1 MINPLWLLGRKRLR
15 RRVRC
20 LVITLDGCG
29 CGALP
34 DAAEFGDEGV
44 NTLAHVADAVGGLKL
59 PNLGALGL
67 GNILPLAG
75 VPPVPRPQALF
86 GKLGERSRGKDTTVG
101 HWELMGIVTTKPFP
115 VYPEGFPPEVIEEFA
130 RVTGRGVLGN
140 EPASGTEII
149 GRLGEEHIR
158 TGKLI
163 VYTSADSVFQIAAH
177 EALVP
182 PDELYD
188 ICRKARELLR
198 GDHEVVRVIARPFTG
213 EPGSFTRT
221 AGRRDFSLVPPRTYL
236 NILAE
241 IGVPVHGVGKISQIF
256 AGSGVRFEHKTAGN
270 ADGLEKSIRLMREL
284 DEGLVFTNLVD
295 FDMLYGHRN
304 DPSGFASALEEVDS
318 AVPELIASCGEKD
331 LMIIT
336 ADHGC
341 DPVWPGTDHTREY
354 IPLLARLGSEVFSPG
369 GSLFDI
375 AGSAEGEGGTGRQ
388 PRDEPYQGE
397 FADVGATVFRF
408 FTGPKLE
415 IAEALKLAGR
425 SFLVDTNPRD
435 AG

>member
-20 LVITLDGCG
+20 LLITLDGVG
-29 CGALP
+29 CGALS
-34 DAAEFGDEGV
+34 DAGEFGDLDV
-44 NTLAHVADAVGGLKL
+44 NTLGHVAEAIAGLKL

-67 GNILPLAG
+67 GNILPLPG
-75 VPPVPRPQALF
+75 VPPAPRPQALF
-86 GKLGERSRGKDTTVG
+86 GKLAERSRGMDTTVG
-101 HWELMGIVTTKPFP
+101 HWELMGVVTGKSFP
-115 VYPEGFPPEVIEEFA
+115 VFPEGFPETVIEEFE

-140 EPASGTEII
+140 IPASGTEII
-149 GRLGEEHIR
+149 SELGEEHLR

-177 EALVP
+177 EDIVSV
-182 PDELYD
+182 DDLYD
-188 ICRKARELLR
+188 YCRRAREILR
-198 GDHEVVRVIARPFTG
+198 GENEVVRVIARPFSG
-213 EPGSFTRT
+213 EPGSFSRT
-221 AGRRDFSLVPPRTYL
+221 PRRRDFSVTPPRTYL
-236 NILAE
+236 NILSE

-256 AGSGVRFEHKTAGN
+256 AGSGVRYEYKTTGN
-270 ADGLEKSIRLMREL
+270 AEGLEKSISLMREL
-284 DEGLVFTNLVD
+284 KEGLVFTNLVD
-295 FDMLYGHRN
+295 FDMLWGHRN
-304 DPSGFASALEEVDS
+304 DPAGFAAGLEEVDA
-318 AVPELIASCGEKD
+318 AVPELIASCGEND

-341 DPVWPGTDHTREY
+341 DPLAPGTDHTREY

-369 GSLFDI
+369 GSLFETASLEQGI
-375 AGSAEGEGGTGRQ
+375 SGRQ
-388 PRDEPYQGE
+388 PRDEPYMGE

-425 SFLVDTNPRD
+425 PFLVTVKK
-435 AG
+435 

>member
-20 LVITLDGCG
+20 LLITLDGVG

-34 DAAEFGDEGV
+34 DSREFGDRDV
-44 NTLAHVADAVGGLKL
+44 NTLGHVAEAIAGLKL

-75 VPPVPRPQALF
+75 VPPAPRPQALF
-86 GKLGERSRGKDTTVG
+86 GKLAERSRGKDTTVG
-101 HWELMGIVTTKPFP
+101 HWELMGVVTGKSFP
-115 VYPEGFPPEVIEEFA
+115 VFPEGFPATVIEEFE

-140 EPASGTEII
+140 ITASGTEII
-149 GRLGEEHIR
+149 NDLGEEHLR

-177 EALVP
+177 EDIVP
-182 PDELYD
+182 VDDLYD
-188 ICRKARELLR
+188 YCRSAREILR
-198 GDHEVVRVIARPFTG
+198 GDNEVVRVIARPFGG
-213 EPGSFTRT
+213 EPGSFSRT
-221 AGRRDFSLVPPRTYL
+221 PRRRDFSLTPPRTYL
-236 NILAE
+236 NILSE

-256 AGSGVRFEHKTAGN
+256 AGSGVRYEHKTTSN
-270 ADGLEKSIRLMREL
+270 AEGLAKSISLMREL
-284 DEGLVFTNLVD
+284 EEGLVFTNLVD
-295 FDMLYGHRN
+295 FDMLWGHRN
-304 DPSGFASALEEVDS
+304 DPAGFAAGLEEVDA
-318 AVPELIASCGEKD
+318 AVPDLIASCGEND
-331 LMIIT
+331 LMILT

-341 DPVWPGTDHTREY
+341 DPLAPGTDHTREY

-369 GSLFDI
+369 GSLFETAPPEQGI
-375 AGSAEGEGGTGRQ
+375 PGRQ
-388 PRDEPYQGE
+388 PRDEPLIGE

-415 IAEALKLAGR
+415 LVEAMKLAGR
-425 SFLVDTNPRD
+425 PFLVTVKK
-435 AG
+435 

>member
-20 LVITLDGCG
+20 LLITLDGVG
-29 CGALP
+29 CGALS
-34 DAAEFGDEGV
+34 DAGEFGDLDV
-44 NTLAHVADAVGGLKL
+44 NTLGHVAEAIAGLKL

-67 GNILPLAG
+67 GNILPLPG
-75 VPPVPRPQALF
+75 VPPAPRPQALF
-86 GKLGERSRGKDTTVG
+86 GKLAERSRGMDTTVG
-101 HWELMGIVTTKPFP
+101 HWELMGVVTGKSFP
-115 VYPEGFPPEVIEEFA
+115 VFPEGFPETVIEEFE

-140 EPASGTEII
+140 IPASGTEII
-149 GRLGEEHIR
+149 SELGEEHLR

-177 EALVP
+177 EDIVP
-182 PDELYD
+182 VDDLYD
-188 ICRKARELLR
+188 YCRRAREILR
-198 GDHEVVRVIARPFTG
+198 GENEVVRVIARPFSG
-213 EPGSFTRT
+213 EPGSFSRT
-221 AGRRDFSLVPPRTYL
+221 PRRRDFSVTPPRTYL
-236 NILAE
+236 NILSE

-256 AGSGVRFEHKTAGN
+256 AGSGVRYEYKTTGN
-270 ADGLEKSIRLMREL
+270 AEGLEKSISLMREL
-284 DEGLVFTNLVD
+284 KEGLVFTNLVD
-295 FDMLYGHRN
+295 FDMLWGHRN
-304 DPSGFASALEEVDS
+304 DPAGFAAGLEEVDA
-318 AVPELIASCGEKD
+318 AVPELIASCGEND

-341 DPVWPGTDHTREY
+341 DPLAPGTDHTREY

-369 GSLFDI
+369 GSLFETASLEQGI
-375 AGSAEGEGGTGRQ
+375 SGRQ
-388 PRDEPYQGE
+388 PRDEPYMGE

-425 SFLVDTNPRD
+425 PFLVTVKK
-435 AG
+435 

>member
-20 LVITLDGCG
+20 LLITLDGVG

-34 DAAEFGDEGV
+34 DAAGFGDEGA
-44 NTLAHVADAVGGLKL
+44 NTLAHVAEAAGGLKL

-86 GKLGERSRGKDTTVG
+86 GKLKESSRGKDTTVG
-101 HWELMGIVTTKPFP
+101 HWEIMGAVSAKPFP
-115 VYPEGFPPEVIEEFA
+115 VYPHGFPDEIIEAFEA
-130 RVTGRGVLGN
+130 ATGRGVLGN

-149 GRLGEEHIR
+149 ARLGEEHMR

-177 EALVP
+177 EEVVP
-182 PDELYD
+182 LEQLYEY
-188 ICRKARELLR
+188 CGRARQILR
-198 GDHEVVRVIARPFTG
+198 GENEVARVIARPFTG
-213 EPGSFTRT
+213 SPGNFTRT
-221 AGRRDFSLVPPRTYL
+221 PHRRDFSVVPPRTYL
-236 NILAE
+236 NILSE
-241 IGVPVHGVGKISQIF
+241 IGVPVHGVGKISQIY
-256 AGSGVRFEHKTAGN
+256 AGSGVRYEHKTSGN
-270 ADGLEKSIRLMREL
+270 ADGLERSISLMREL
-284 DEGLVFTNLVD
+284 EEGLVFTNLVD
-295 FDMLYGHRN
+295 FDMLWGHRN
-304 DPSGFASALEEVDS
+304 DAAGFAAGLQAVDA
-318 AVPELIASCGEKD
+318 AVPELIASCGEND

-341 DPVWPGTDHTREY
+341 DPLYPGTDHTREY
-354 IPLLARLGSEVFSPG
+354 IPLLARLGGEVFSPG
-369 GSLFDI
+369 GSLFDT
-375 AGSAEGEGGTGRQ
+375 APEEKGAGGTGRQ
-388 PRDEPYQGE
+388 PRDQPYVGG

-408 FTGPKLE
+408 FTGPRLE

-425 SFLVDTNPRD
+425 PFLVS
-435 AG
+435 GKE